1 MTRRER
7 QKLIGKRILQ
17 VVPVLLLVTFFS
29 FLLLHL
35 SPVDPALLLAGE
47 NPTEAQIAEIRQLHG
62 LDQPMVIQY
71 GKWLLNVLHGDLSI
85 SILSREPV
93 ATTIASKFPAT
104 LLIVLYGMAIAIAVG
119 APLGIWAAA
128 KPGSYADTIA
138 TAVASF
144 GVAVP
149 YFWVGMV
156 LVLLFALQLGWFPA
170 TGAVP
175 FSQDPLG
182 ALQSATLPAIALS
195 LSGIAEIV
203 RQLRAS
209 LIEVLSSNY
218 VRTLRAKGL
227 SSSAILWRHGLK
239 NVGITLVTVIGLV
252 FNRKLGATVVIET
265 VFAIPG
271 TGSAVVFAT
280 VNKDYAVVQGIILVF
295 ALIVVTVN
303 LLTDLA
309 YVLLDP
315 RVES

>member
-62 LDQPMVIQY
+62 LDQPMVVQY

-104 LLIVLYGMAIAIAVG
+104 LLIVLYGMAIAIAIG

-175 FSQDPLG
+175 FSQDPLR
-182 ALQSATLPAIALS
+182 ALQAATLPAIALS

-209 LIEVLSSNY
+209 LIEVLNSNY

-227 SSSAILWRHGLK
+227 SSGAILWRHGLK

>member
-1 MTRRER
+1 MISRER
-7 QKLIGKRILQ
+7 GRMIGRRVLQ

-29 FLLLHL
+29 FILVHL

-47 NPTEAQIAEIRQLHG
+47 NPTPTQIEEIRRFYG
-62 LDQPMVIQY
+62 FDQPLLVQY
-71 GKWLLNVLHGDLSI
+71 GKWLWNVLHGDLSI
-85 SILSREPV
+85 SMLSREPV
-93 ATTIASKFPAT
+93 VNTIASKFPAT
-104 LLIVLYGMAIAIAVG
+104 LLIVVYAMIIAVVVG

-128 KPGSYADTIA
+128 KPGSFADQFA

-156 LVLLFALQLGWFPA
+156 LVLVLGLQLGLFPA

-175 FSQDPLG
+175 FSKDPWG
-182 ALQSATLPAIALS
+182 AIHAATLPAIALS
-195 LSGIAEIV
+195 MSGIAEIV

-209 LIEVLSSNY
+209 LLEVLSSNY

-227 SSSAILWRHGLK
+227 PSSAILWRHGLK

-271 TGSAVVFAT
+271 TGSAIVYAT
-280 VNKDYAVVQGIILVF
+280 VNKDFVVVQGIILLF
-295 ALIVVTVN
+295 AVIVVSVN

-309 YVLLDP
+309 YALLDP
-315 RVES
+315 RVED

>member
-47 NPTEAQIAEIRQLHG
+47 NPTEAQVAEIRQLHG
-62 LDQPMVIQY
+62 LDQPMVVQY

-104 LLIVLYGMAIAIAVG
+104 LLIVLYGMAIAIAIG

-138 TAVASF
+138 TAAASF

-175 FSQDPLG
+175 FSRDPLG
-182 ALQSATLPAIALS
+182 ALQAATLPAIALS

-227 SSSAILWRHGLK
+227 SSGAILWRHGLK

>member
-1 MTRRER
+1 MIRRER
-7 QKLIGKRILQ
+7 RRLIGRRLLQ
-17 VVPVLLLVTFFS
+17 VVPVILLVTFFS

-47 NPTEAQIAEIRQLHG
+47 NPTDAQIAAIRQLHG
-62 LDQPMVIQY
+62 LDQPMLVQY
-71 GKWLLNVLHGDLSI
+71 GKWLWNVLHGDLSI

-93 ATTIASKFPAT
+93 ATTIANKFPAT
-104 LLIVLYGMAIAIAVG
+104 FLIVVYSMVIAIVIG

-128 KPGSYADTIA
+128 RPGSFADTLA
-138 TAVASF
+138 TAIASF

-156 LVLLFALQLGWFPA
+156 LVLIFALQLGWFPA

-175 FSQDPLG
+175 FSRDPI
-182 ALQSATLPAIALS
+182 AAIQAATLPAIALS
-195 LSGIAEIV
+195 MSGIAEIV
-203 RQLRAS
+203 RQLRAA
-209 LIEVLSSNY
+209 LVEVLSSNY

-227 SSSAILWRHGLK
+227 PASVILWRHGLK

-295 ALIVVTVN
+295 ALIIVTVN
-303 LLTDLA
+303 LLVDLA
-309 YVLLDP
+309 YAVLDP

>member
-1 MTRRER
+1 MTPRER
-7 QKLIGKRILQ
+7 QRLIGKRILQ

-35 SPVDPALLLAGE
+35 SPADPALLLAGE

-62 LDQPMVIQY
+62 LDQPMVVQY

-104 LLIVLYGMAIAIAVG
+104 LLIVIYGMTIAVAVG

-182 ALQSATLPAIALS
+182 ALQAATLPAIALS

-227 SSSAILWRHGLK
+227 SSGAILWRHGLK

-315 RVES
+315 RVEN

>member
-1 MTRRER
+1 MTPRER
-7 QKLIGKRILQ
+7 QRLIGKRILQ

-35 SPVDPALLLAGE
+35 SPADPALLLAGE

-62 LDQPMVIQY
+62 LDQPMVVQY

-104 LLIVLYGMAIAIAVG
+104 LLIVIYGMTIAVAVG

-175 FSQDPLG
+175 FNQDPLG
-182 ALQSATLPAIALS
+182 ALQAATLPAIALS

-227 SSSAILWRHGLK
+227 SSGAILWRHGLK

-315 RVES
+315 RVEN

>member
-7 QKLIGKRILQ
+7 QKLIGKRLLQ

-47 NPTEAQIAEIRQLHG
+47 NPTDAQIAEIRQLHG
-62 LDQPMVIQY
+62 LDQPMLVQY

-104 LLIVLYGMAIAIAVG
+104 LLIVIYGMAIAIAVG

-128 KPGSYADTIA
+128 RPGSYADTIA

-175 FSQDPLG
+175 FSKDPLG
-182 ALQSATLPAIALS
+182 ALQAATLPAIALS

-227 SSSAILWRHGLK
+227 SSTAILWRHGLK

-303 LLTDLA
+303 LTTDLA

>member
-1 MTRRER
+1 
-7 QKLIGKRILQ
+7 
-17 VVPVLLLVTFFS
+17 
-29 FLLLHL
+29 LLLHL

-175 FSQDPLG
+175 FSQDPLR
-182 ALQSATLPAIALS
+182 ALQAATLPAIALS

-209 LIEVLSSNY
+209 LIEVLNSNY

-227 SSSAILWRHGLK
+227 SSGAILWRHGLK

>member
-104 LLIVLYGMAIAIAVG
+104 LLIVLYGMAIAIAIG

-182 ALQSATLPAIALS
+182 ALQAATLPAIALS

-227 SSSAILWRHGLK
+227 SSGAILWRHGLK